1 MAIAELK
8 VIEKRGIIV
17 QPRVISHPE
26 KTTSSS
32 LCERSVC
39 PSVPSSRT
47 TQASGPAGINPP
59 IFQPRKLATAFLTSH
74 LSTG

>member
-17 QPRVISHPE
+17 QSRVISHLE
-26 KTTSSS
+26 RTTSSS
-32 LCERSVC
+32 LCVRSVC
-39 PSVPSSRT
+39 PSVPSNRT

-59 IFQPRKLATAFLTSH
+59 IFQPRKLATSH